1 MAGWRSYAVSR
12 SLRIFPALWA
22 AALLG
27 WLIAFFGG
35 KASFVLSPIGI
46 GWLVGQGSFFTF
58 FNPDQLRDLGVGVMN
73 GSLWTIPVELEFYLL
88 MPIAIS
94 LVPWLHKR
102 SSSLGLIFVFVAI
115 VIASFFLQDFLSSA
129 IQPGDGRIAR
139 QGQLILKL

>member
-1 MAGWRSYAVSR
+1 M
-12 SLRIFPALWA
+12 RIFPALWA

-94 LVPWLHKR
+94 LVP
-102 SSSLGLIFVFVAI
+102 
-115 VIASFFLQDFLSSA
+115 
-129 IQPGDGRIAR
+129 
-139 QGQLILKL
+139 